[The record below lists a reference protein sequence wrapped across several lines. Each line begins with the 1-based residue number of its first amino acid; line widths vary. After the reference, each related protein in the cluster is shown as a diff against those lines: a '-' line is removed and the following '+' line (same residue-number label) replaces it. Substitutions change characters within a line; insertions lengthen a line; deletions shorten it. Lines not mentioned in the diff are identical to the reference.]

1 MIIVASMIVMIAVV
15 IMIVVVVMTCMIIV
29 IVMVIIVV
37 IMIVMTCMVVVI
49 IVAGMFIMVMNMDLS
64 VKVFRFTPNQRR
76 SYRSL
81 NRNAATGLQ
90 APLEDTTKQSIKG
103 VMPWGV
109 VKVGFKPPMGLNCDH
124 RSELKL
130 TGLRCI
136 STSPMVAV
144 GEGWPSLNQRQ
155 KQQSKKKS
163 TFTRH
168 RKRDEKFGK
177 DTREKMEKY

>member
-1 MIIVASMIVMIAVV
+1 MPMIIVASMIVMIAVV
-15 IMIVVVVMTCMIIV
+15 IMIVVVVMTCMIIMVIIVVIMIVV

-49 IVAGMFIMVMNMDLS
+49 IVAGMFIMIMNMDLA

-109 VKVGFKPPMGLNCDH
+109 VKVRFKPPMGLNCDH

-136 STSPMVAV
+136 SASPMVAV

-155 KQQSKKKS
+155 KQQS
-163 TFTRH
+163 
-168 RKRDEKFGK
+168 
-177 DTREKMEKY
+177 

>member
-1 MIIVASMIVMIAVV
+1 MAS
-15 IMIVVVVMTCMIIV
+15 
-29 IVMVIIVV
+29 
-37 IMIVMTCMVVVI
+37 
-49 IVAGMFIMVMNMDLS
+49 MFIMIMNMDLA

-90 APLEDTTKQSIKG
+90 APLEDTTEQSIKG

-109 VKVGFKPPMGLNCDH
+109 VKVRFKPPVGLNCDH

-163 TFTRH
+163 TFARH
-168 RKRDEKFGK
+168 KKRDEKFGK
-177 DTREKMEKY
+177 ETREKMEKY

>member
-1 MIIVASMIVMIAVV
+1 MPMIIVASMIVVV

-29 IVMVIIVV
+29 IVMVI
-37 IMIVMTCMVVVI
+37 MIVMVIIVIVMTSMVVVI
-49 IVAGMFIMVMNMDLS
+49 IVAGMFIMIMNMDLA

-109 VKVGFKPPMGLNCDH
+109 VKVRFKPPMGLNCDH

-136 STSPMVAV
+136 STSPMVAMS
-144 GEGWPSLNQRQ
+144 EGWPSLNQRQ

-163 TFTRH
+163 TFARH
-168 RKRDEKFGK
+168 KKRDEKFGK
-177 DTREKMEKY
+177 ET